1 MHALYINYMW
11 TNVSDERL
19 VSWVRSKRDFF
30 FAAALK
36 SFFKEKF
43 LHLNYDECSHFI
55 RSEKKAY
62 FDRQPDDWH
71 DAEKELNV
79 KEDEI

>member
-1 MHALYINYMW
+1 MHYILIIYEQMLPMKDSSLEFDPNGI
-11 TNVSDERL
+11 
-19 VSWVRSKRDFF
+19 F
-30 FAAALK
+30 FAAAAAV
-36 SFFKEKF
+36 FKGKF

-55 RSEKKAY
+55 WREKRAY

>member
-1 MHALYINYMW
+1 MMNALI
-11 TNVSDERL
+11 SSE
-19 VSWVRSKRDFF
+19 
-30 FAAALK
+30 
-36 SFFKEKF
+36 
-43 LHLNYDECSHFI
+43 
-55 RSEKKAY
+55 EKKRAY